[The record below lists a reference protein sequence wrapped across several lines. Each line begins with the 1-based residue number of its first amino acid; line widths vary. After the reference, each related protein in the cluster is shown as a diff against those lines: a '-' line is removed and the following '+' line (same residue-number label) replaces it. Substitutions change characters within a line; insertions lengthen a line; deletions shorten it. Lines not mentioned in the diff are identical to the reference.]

1 MGWGIFED
9 DARRYLD
16 SLIYQRQVD
25 QMAKSGDKAA
35 MGIALV
41 AREMGGEHVAPRRRK
56 RKRQRPEKQKRFGS
70 ARKVRTDT
78 DIKEQLTMEKLEKLL
93 TASDLAEILG
103 FAHRSVINMA
113 REKPHTLPPYI
124 RVSDSYRWRPSVV
137 QAWMDDK
144 SQTVQK
150 EREVV
155 TVNAA
160 QPKRG
165 RGRPR
170 K

>member
-1 MGWGIFED
+1 M
-9 DARRYLD
+9 
-16 SLIYQRQVD
+16 
-25 QMAKSGDKAA
+25 
-35 MGIALV
+35 
-41 AREMGGEHVAPRRRK
+41 
-56 RKRQRPEKQKRFGS
+56 
-70 ARKVRTDT
+70 
-78 DIKEQLTMEKLEKLL
+78 EKLL

-124 RVSDSYRWRPSVV
+124 RVSDSYRWRPSTV

-144 SQTVQK
+144 SQVDRKVQ
-150 EREVV
+150 EVV
-155 TVNAA
+155 AA
-160 QPKRG
+160 KGTEKPKRG

>member
-1 MGWGIFED
+1 M
-9 DARRYLD
+9 
-16 SLIYQRQVD
+16 
-25 QMAKSGDKAA
+25 
-35 MGIALV
+35 
-41 AREMGGEHVAPRRRK
+41 
-56 RKRQRPEKQKRFGS
+56 
-70 ARKVRTDT
+70 
-78 DIKEQLTMEKLEKLL
+78 EKLL

-113 REKPHTLPPYI
+113 REKPHCLPPYI
-124 RVSDSYRWRPSVV
+124 KVSDSYRWRPSVV

-150 EREVV
+150 EREAV
-155 TVNAA
+155 AA
-160 QPKRG
+160 KPTEKPKRG